1 MAQHT
6 PNPLPDPTGGNPAM
20 GDLVPFR
27 TPTPGPQ
34 PTVDLTKTTPAPA
47 AAPTV
52 PPVLEGTVYQNGVK
66 VLLPDPVGDM
76 PWLPAWATTPEGR
89 RAYRIY
95 LQRRF
100 RRGARRWFAQQRTPR
115 GHAAQIKRG
124 TRRTHA
130 WVMGVEGIQVR
141 AAHQKA
147 QDSGRTYELAARKA
161 RATPGMLKTRKE
173 KAQKLA
179 DTAQTKAISDMNAYT
194 KAKKEL
200 STLRWVRG
208 TFAYGPA
215 AGAVTAG
222 TVIADTTGM
231 ITAILAALA
240 SFAFA
245 GRRLEADVDW
255 TQERQQINDGDSL
268 TEPFTHHALLQAK
281 VYAEDKH
288 LVPLGPP
295 QLNADCTA
303 WEFDFD
309 LPPGIT
315 IVTLINRI
323 DEFAGALGCETAQ
336 VHLRKGDR
344 QGRIN
349 LYVCKTLPFTGKP
362 KAGPL
367 VHQDTRTDFFSDIPW
382 GVAVR
387 GNPVSICLL
396 ERTILLG
403 GIPGSG
409 KTSGADSILLYAAL
423 DPRVSLWLSDAKN
436 GTGIQHYEKL
446 ADEYLAG
453 PHAGKFIELL
463 EKLVEEMRS
472 RFDFLTSI
480 GEEKVTPRLAE
491 EHPQLRPLLFH
502 CDEILHY
509 VIEKEFKTKVDD
521 LLIKLITQAR
531 GAGIIIVIAT
541 QKPSSDVINT
551 SWRDLL
557 WGAAAY
563 CCKTWQMS
571 DTILGSGVAKTG
583 ANAQS
588 IARTMRGVHWL
599 AAEEEEPIMV
609 HSHFYSSGHR
619 RKIIDRAYEW
629 RRAAGTLPDRA
640 WPLTDRVA
648 RCGDDGKT
656 LAAVLA
662 LYDDHATGDQPAEW
676 LPSSVITEALLKAG
690 TPVTDTRLGHLVP
703 RQADEKSKRPWNGG
717 GPVAG
722 YPQEAVKRAALELI
736 KATA

>member
-1 MAQHT
+1 MT
-6 PNPLPDPTGGNPAM
+6 ENPVRSRHEDDTM

-27 TPTPGPQ
+27 APAPDPQ
-34 PTVDLTKTTPAPA
+34 PPADLAKTAPSPAGA
-47 AAPTV
+47 
-52 PPVLEGTVYQNGVK
+52 PVLEGTVYQNGVK
-66 VLLPDPVGDM
+66 ILPPDPVGDM

-89 RAYRIY
+89 RAYRTY
-95 LQRRF
+95 LRRRT
-100 RRGARRWFAQQRTPR
+100 RRSARRWAGQQRTPR
-115 GHAAQIKRG
+115 GHAAQIRRG
-124 TRRTHA
+124 IRRTHA

-147 QDSGRTYELAARKA
+147 QDSGRTYESAARKA
-161 RATPGMLKTRKE
+161 RDTPGMLKTRKE

-179 DTAQTKAISDMNAYT
+179 DAAQTKAISDMNAYT
-194 KAKKEL
+194 RAKKDL

-208 TFAYGPA
+208 SFAYGPV
-215 AGAVTAG
+215 AGAVAAG
-222 TVIADTTGM
+222 TVIADTPGM

-240 SFAFA
+240 SFACA
-245 GRRLEADVDW
+245 GRRLEADIDW

-268 TEPFTHHALLQAK
+268 TEPFTHHALIQAR
-281 VYAEDKH
+281 VYTEDKH

-309 LPPGIT
+309 LPAGIT
-315 IVTLINRI
+315 IDTLINRI

-336 VHLRKGDR
+336 IHLRKSDR
-344 QGRIN
+344 EGRIN

-362 KAGPL
+362 KPGPL
-367 VHQDTRTDFFSDIPW
+367 VRQDTPTQFLGDIPW

-387 GNPVSICLL
+387 GNLVSVCLL

-403 GIPGSG
+403 GMPGSG

-453 PHAGKFIELL
+453 PHAAKFIQLL
-463 EKLVEEMRS
+463 EKLVSEMRS

-480 GEEKVTPRLAE
+480 GEEKVTPQLAE
-491 EHPQLRPLLFH
+491 EYDELRPLLFH

-509 VIEKEFKTKVDD
+509 VIEREYKTKVDD
-521 LLIKLITQAR
+521 LLIRLITQAR
-531 GAGIIIVIAT
+531 AAGIIIVIAT

-563 CCKTWQMS
+563 HCKTWQMS
-571 DTILGSGVAKTG
+571 DTILGGGVAKTG

-609 HSHFYSSGHR
+609 HSHYYGPDHR
-619 RKIIDRAYEW
+619 LKIIERAYEW
-629 RRAAGTLPDRA
+629 RREAGTLPDRA
-640 WPLTDRVA
+640 FPLTDRVA
-648 RCGDDGKT
+648 QCGDDGKT
-656 LAAVLA
+656 LSAVLA
-662 LYDDHATGDQPAEW
+662 LYDDHATGDHPAQW

-703 RQADEKSKRPWNGG
+703 RQPDEKGKRPWNGT

-722 YPQEAVKRAALELI
+722 YPQEAVKRAALEMI
-736 KATA
+736 KSAS